1 MKNVKGPIPR
11 LLVYNVPVI
20 VTYSAYVKSFPRLER
35 NDILYAGEE
44 VTLQL
49 MRLGKRSELIQY
61 IKALKEQL
69 KETEAQLNLDE
80 WERYIQLKKIIY
92 KTKTEYMQREIDNI
106 GMYVSKDLDRLF
118 HLEVKLKKLKRNW
131 KMGKLIASWRPM
143 SLGKLRQ
150 IQ

>member
-80 WERYIQLKKIIY
+80 WERYIQLKKNNLQDKRRIY
-92 KTKTEYMQREIDNI
+92 A
-106 GMYVSKDLDRLF
+106 
-118 HLEVKLKKLKRNW
+118 KRN
-131 KMGKLIASWRPM
+131 
-143 SLGKLRQ
+143 
-150 IQ
+150 